1 MKRIFIFVS
10 IFLFVFSLVAFA
22 GGQKEDPLAKAR
34 LLFQEKKYNET
45 IIYLSELVK
54 RNPEYRDAAEEI
66 VEKIRKIREEYN
78 KKYEE
83 LIDVLFEK
91 HDVEGALKLI
101 EELKKLDPN
110 PNKATIASITRAKRG
125 AEIVYN
131 LNRFEK
137 IMNKA
142 LAELKDSR
150 YFDAV
155 STYLTGFDIQRE
167 EFENAP
173 YGSIIKD
180 SVNSALQ
187 EVFKAAK
194 DFSSIG
200 EETENLFNKLAFL
213 VLGSDTMGFS
223 QYSNTFIKD
232 LRRIIEI
239 KRVFIRASDV
249 FRESNSIIRKRS
261 AKNLDDY
268 FLHYAYLLTVG
279 RSNVSEEEGLINA
292 VDMYF
297 KDILSTFEE
306 RTSESA
312 FLHFTRGK
320 DLFRASEF
328 DKAGKEFRI
337 AYQFFS
343 VLSNVKA
350 LWGSEIQLGKGYSI
364 PSEYREIVEKAL
376 PEFLYVVEILHSIDT
391 YLKLGDIASKLPD
404 TENLGN
410 MSVSQ
415 LKDAMKLLSS
425 YRRDVGRIRAKW
437 ESMKGYY
444 RDIGKIGFPVMRH
457 LGNLSEVLSASNRL
471 LSEIDAR
478 DIKVVNALNMIEYDS
493 LASDLK
499 RYDAEYEEGKKLKDG
514 YDVVVEVLKDEK
526 GKEIKVTRRERYPSK
541 ALNLLRLTSDKVKSL
556 SHEINDLV
564 TRLKHDPILGRN
576 RKEQE
581 RWIAKTM
588 GLFKSVVALEK
599 RIEKAIADARELVL
613 LAEKYKNEGSLRV
626 NEAKLALKLE
636 KFRRAKDAVEQAA
649 RAYENS
655 LRYEENPDIRK
666 MLDKVLPSLSAEI
679 IKQENLY
686 VVREVRRLIN
696 KGREYYGLGEFI
708 KAEETFLR
716 AKARWEDTNVTENK
730 EITNW
735 LNIVRAALSVKSGR
749 VISKKDPLY
758 TEMTQLLNLAT
769 EDYLEGAKLLKKGR
783 KIEALAKFKS
793 ALDKIQ
799 RVKLAFPY
807 NREARVLSLRIQ
819 QLSDPENFAASLTK
833 FYNEAIKNM
842 KTNPKESYA
851 DLKDIE
857 EIAPNYPGL
866 KRAIYRL
873 EVMLKIIIPPPDP
886 KKIAESNRL
895 YEQAYKIVAS
905 NRVDLFP
912 AALDQLNK
920 AIELNP
926 NNQKAIALK
935 DRIQIAAGG
944 TVQAVLSSAA
954 LEQFRIAENKYLAG
968 EYFEAL
974 AIVERLL
981 KDKRNRNYPPLL
993 ELKKRLKA
1001 KI

>member
-1 MKRIFIFVS
+1 MKKTFVAVFIFILLS
-10 IFLFVFSLVAFA
+10 SLLAFA

-34 LLFQEKKYNET
+34 LLFHEKKYNET

-78 KKYEE
+78 KKYEK
-83 LIDVLFEK
+83 LIEVLFEK

-101 EELKKLDPN
+101 EELKELDPN

-137 IMNKA
+137 IMDKA
-142 LAELKDSR
+142 LSELNESR

-155 STYLTGFDIQRE
+155 NTYLTGFDIQRD
-167 EFENAP
+167 EFNNAP

-180 SVNSALQ
+180 SVNRTLK

-194 DFSSIG
+194 DFYTVG
-200 EETENLFNKLAFL
+200 TETEELFNKLAFL
-213 VLGSDTMGFS
+213 ISGSDTVGFS
-223 QYSNTFIKD
+223 QYSKRFIDD
-232 LRRIIEI
+232 LGKIIRI

-249 FRESNSIIRKRS
+249 FRESNNSVKRQS
-261 AKNLDDY
+261 AKNLGDY

-279 RSNVSEEEGLINA
+279 RKNIGAEEGLINA

-297 KDILSTFEE
+297 RDTLGTFEE

-312 FLHFTRGK
+312 SLHYTKAK
-320 DLFRASEF
+320 DLFKASEFKRASEQF
-328 DKAGKEFRI
+328 NI
-337 AYQFFS
+337 AYQFFNVLLS
-343 VLSNVKA
+343 VKT
-350 LWGSEIQLGKGYSI
+350 LWGAEIQLGKGYSI
-364 PSEYREIVEKAL
+364 PPQYREIVDRRL
-376 PEFLYVVEILHSIDT
+376 PEFLYVAEILRSIST
-391 YLKLGDIASKLPD
+391 YLKVTDIISSLPTTEDLDRMSVAQLKNAMKALADYRKNVQQLRLKWEGMKAYYRGIGDI
-404 TENLGN
+404 
-410 MSVSQ
+410 
-415 LKDAMKLLSS
+415 
-425 YRRDVGRIRAKW
+425 
-437 ESMKGYY
+437 
-444 RDIGKIGFPVMRH
+444 GFSVMRNI
-457 LGNLSEVLSASNRL
+457 GTVSEVLSNL
-471 LSEIDAR
+471 NTVLSMIDAR
-478 DIKVVNALNMIEYDS
+478 DIRIVNALNMIEYDS
-493 LASDLK
+493 LVRNLK
-499 RYDAEYEEGKKLKDG
+499 EYKTEYEKGKKLKDG

-526 GKEIKVTRRERYPSK
+526 GKEVKVTRHERYPSR
-541 ALNLLRLTSDKVKSL
+541 ALVLLKSTEGKVRAL
-556 SHEINDLV
+556 FAEINNLIS
-564 TRLKHDPILGRN
+564 RLKHDPILAKDK
-576 RKEQE
+576 KEQKK
-581 RWIAKTM
+581 WILKSE
-588 GLFKSVVALEK
+588 GLLKDISFLQN
-599 RIEKAIADARELVL
+599 RISGAITDANELVL
-613 LAEKYKNEGSLRV
+613 LAEKYKNEGNLRL
-626 NEAKLALKLE
+626 NEARLALKLE
-636 KFRRAKDAVEQAA
+636 KFRRAKDAVEQSA
-649 RAYENS
+649 RAYESS
-655 LRYEENPDIRK
+655 LRYEENPEIRK
-666 MLDKVLPSLSAEI
+666 MLDETLPALSAEI

-696 KGREYYGLGEFI
+696 KGREYYGLGEFV

-819 QLSDPENFAASLTK
+819 QLSDPENFAASLNK
-833 FYNEAIKNM
+833 FYNEAVKNM
-842 KTNPKESYA
+842 KVNPKEAYA

-895 YEQAYKIVAS
+895 YERAYKIVAS

-993 ELKKRLKA
+993 ELKKRLET